1 MKKRGVLSWVLEFA
15 GRKKSYYSGSVT
27 LAIFGVA
34 ASFVPYLITADI
46 VAHLING
53 NRNPEYYLH
62 RVLLMGAF
70 WIIRILMHNFST
82 TLSHVATF
90 TVLGTIRED
99 VCTKLSKIP
108 LGSVL
113 DDNSGS
119 YKNIIVERIDSME
132 TTLAHIIPEFTA
144 NLLLPLV
151 MFIYIL
157 TIDWRVGL
165 ANLISAV
172 IGVFCASVMM
182 VKSRGE
188 FDLTVQKTKYLN
200 DTAVE
205 YINGIEVI
213 KAFGK
218 TGSSYEKFVN
228 AAREGADCFVRWMR
242 KCIWWQAGT
251 MCFTPATFLGVLP
264 VGLILVKNGSLSA
277 ENFITCVILS
287 AGLITPLIV
296 AFSYSDDISKMKA
309 IFGEVTEILERKEME
324 RPETVT
330 EKPVGSDICLKDV
343 HFTYK
348 EKEVLHGINMEI
360 KQGEVTAIV
369 GPSGTGKSTVA
380 RLIDSLWD
388 VDSGSI
394 TYGGVDI
401 TKLPLDYY
409 MGQIAYVA
417 QDNYLFDMSILAN
430 IRLGR
435 PGATDDDVVSAAM
448 VTGCHDFILGLE
460 NGYDTMVGG
469 AGGHLSGGERQRICI
484 ARAMLKDA
492 PVVIL
497 DEATAYTD
505 PENEALV
512 QESVAKLV
520 KGRTLIVIAHRLS
533 TVKDAD
539 KIFVINN
546 GNVEAEGTHEQLL
559 SECALYKNMWEAH
572 SMVKDEAD
580 EKNAVS
586 GKETVYA

>member
-34 ASFVPYLITADI
+34 ASFVPYLITTDI

-70 WIIRILMHNFST
+70 WIIRILMHNSST

-409 MGQIAYVA
+409 MGKIAYVA
-417 QDNYLFDMSILAN
+417 QDNYLFDMSILEN

>member
-70 WIIRILMHNFST
+70 WIIRILMHNSST

-409 MGQIAYVA
+409 MGKIAYVA
-417 QDNYLFDMSILAN
+417 QDNYLFDMSILEN